1 MNLRFEPQLL
11 SPVLNYS
18 KYLGYYMDMNKSKE
32 NELLLVLG
40 GARSGKSSWALRYA
54 EEQYQPCI
62 FIATAEVMDE
72 EMAERVRLH
81 KESRGPAW
89 KLIEEPLNIDNALET
104 DCAHAEAVLIDC
116 MTVWLS
122 NVLLK
127 RGKEEVSAYQNRLL
141 KVLSRRRQAVIIVS
155 NEVGA
160 GIVPEHPLG
169 REFRDLAGIL
179 NQKLAAIADRVV
191 LTVAGIPVKIK

>member
-1 MNLRFEPQLL
+1 
-11 SPVLNYS
+11 
-18 KYLGYYMDMNKSKE
+18 MNKSKE
-32 NELLLVLG
+32 NDLLLVLG

-54 EEQYQPCI
+54 EEQYQRYI
-62 FIATAEVMDE
+62 FIATAEVMDD
-72 EMAERVRLH
+72 EMVERVRLH
-81 KESRGPAW
+81 KESRGPVW
-89 KLIEEPLNIDNALET
+89 KLIEEPLNIDNAIET
-104 DCAHAEAVLIDC
+104 GCAHAEAVLIDC

-127 RGKEEVSAYQNRLL
+127 RGKEEVTAYQNRLL
-141 KVLSRRRQAVIIVS
+141 EALSRRSQAVIIVS
-155 NEVGA
+155 NEVGT

-191 LTVAGIPVKIK
+191 LTVAGIPINIK

>member
-1 MNLRFEPQLL
+1 
-11 SPVLNYS
+11 
-18 KYLGYYMDMNKSKE
+18 MNKSKE

-40 GARSGKSSWALRYA
+40 GSRSGKSSWALRYA
-54 EEQYQPCI
+54 EEKYQPCI
-62 FIATAEVMDE
+62 FMATAEVMDE

-89 KLIEEPLNIDNALET
+89 KLIEEPLNIDNALEAK
-104 DCAHAEAVLIDC
+104 CVHAEAVLIDC

-127 RGKEEVSAYQNRLL
+127 RGKDEVSVYQNRLL
-141 KVLSRRRQAVIIVS
+141 ETLSRRRQAVIVVS
-155 NEVGA
+155 NEVGS

-179 NQKLAAIADRVV
+179 NQKLAAMADRVV
-191 LTVAGIPVKIK
+191 LTVAGIPVNIK

>member
-1 MNLRFEPQLL
+1 
-11 SPVLNYS
+11 
-18 KYLGYYMDMNKSKE
+18 MNKSKE
-32 NELLLVLG
+32 KELLLVLG

-54 EEQYQPCI
+54 EEKYKPCI

-104 DCAHAEAVLIDC
+104 GCAHAEAVLIDC

-127 RGKEEVSAYQNRLL
+127 RGREEVSAYQNRLL
-141 KVLSRRRQAVIIVS
+141 GALSRRRQAVIIVS

-191 LTVAGIPVKIK
+191 MTVASIPVNIK

>member
-1 MNLRFEPQLL
+1 
-11 SPVLNYS
+11 
-18 KYLGYYMDMNKSKE
+18 MDMNKSKQ

-54 EEQYQPCI
+54 EEKYQLCI

-89 KLIEEPLNIDNALET
+89 KLIEEPLDIDNTLET

-127 RGKEEVSAYQNRLL
+127 RGREEVSAYQNRLL
-141 KVLSRRRQAVIIVS
+141 EALSRRRQAVIIVS

-191 LTVAGIPVKIK
+191 MTVAGIPVNIK

>member
-1 MNLRFEPQLL
+1 
-11 SPVLNYS
+11 
-18 KYLGYYMDMNKSKE
+18 MNKPKE
-32 NELLLVLG
+32 NELVLVLG
-40 GARSGKSSWALRYA
+40 GSRSGKSSWALRYA
-54 EEQYQPCI
+54 EEKYQPCI
-62 FIATAEVMDE
+62 FVATAEVMDE

-89 KLIEEPLNIDNALET
+89 ELIEEPLNIDNALET
-104 DCAHAEAVLIDC
+104 GCVHAEAVLIDC

-127 RGKEEVSAYQNRLL
+127 KGREEVEVYQNRLL
-141 KVLSRRRQAVIIVS
+141 KALSRRGQAVIIVS
-155 NEVGA
+155 NEVGS

-169 REFRDLAGIL
+169 REFRDLAGTL

-191 LTVAGIPVKIK
+191 LTVAGIPVNIK